1 MFDEEFV
8 NRKKNN
14 ASGGKEGMGGA
25 ALPIFRA
32 VVRKTQRSISVWSIK
47 FQPDKSMN
55 K

>member
-8 NRKKNN
+8 NRKKKQRQW
-14 ASGGKEGMGGA
+14 GEEGMGGA